1 MVSRRGRP
9 RKGDEKHAVTK
20 EEIGRVSWKEK
31 MTAFEEGGLH
41 IV

>member
-20 EEIGRVSWKEK
+20 EETWESV
-31 MTAFEEGGLH
+31 MEGKDGS
-41 IV
+41 I